1 MALVYQKEY
10 VGRSDMLGKT
20 LFSLSDLM
28 ESHSED
34 MYPDAEGY
42 KIIAA
47 MADAA
52 RQRDVDERMI
62 NGSMTESLTS
72 ALNESGFEGGIIR
85 AFGKRRPHFIM
96 AGIDNEGRKITSF
109 ELRKNIE
116 KVADVK
122 LAAPEFFR
130 RGQTLLMEC
139 GIRRKLAVSVAI
151 ATSTAEESEMS
162 GDCIATFETEDD
174 YFCSLLCDGMGS
186 GMVARKTADFAA
198 EFIKRSM
205 ELGAE
210 GDTMMLMLNRA
221 IKSRNEECSST
232 VDLFTLDLLRGTAE
246 FIKSGAA
253 PSFIKRDNSIFRIRS
268 HTAPIGLMSLV
279 DSERTKAEIK
289 PGDHII
295 MMSDGVSDESEDAPW
310 LLLLLGDAP
319 DKNLTI
325 YAERILADAKKNR
338 ITSDD
343 MSVIVIRISEI

>member
-1 MALVYQKEY
+1 
-10 VGRSDMLGKT
+10 MLGKT
-20 LFSLSDLM
+20 LSGLSDLM
-28 ESHSED
+28 EGHSED
-34 MYPDAEGY
+34 LHPDAESY

-47 MADAA
+47 MADTA
-52 RQRDVDERMI
+52 RQRDIDECMV
-62 NGSMTESLTS
+62 NSSMTESLTA
-72 ALNESGFEGGIIR
+72 ALRESGFEGGIIR
-85 AFGKRRPHFIM
+85 AFGRRKPHFIM

-116 KVADVK
+116 RVADVK

-139 GIRRKLAVSVAI
+139 GIRRKLAVTVAI

-162 GDCIATFETEDD
+162 GDCMTTFETEDD
-174 YFCSLLCDGMGS
+174 YFCALLCDGMGS
-186 GMVARKTADFAA
+186 GMVARKTADFAT

-205 ELGAE
+205 DLGTDSDAI
-210 GDTMMLMLNRA
+210 MLMLNRA
-221 IKSRNEECSST
+221 IKSRSEECSST

-268 HTAPIGLMSLV
+268 HTAPIGLMSSV

-295 MMSDGVSDESEDAPW
+295 LMSDGVSDESEDAPW

-319 DKNLTI
+319 DKNLTL
-325 YAERILADAKKNR
+325 YAERILAEAKKNR
-338 ITSDD
+338 ITNDD
-343 MSVIVIRISEI
+343 MSVIVMRISEI